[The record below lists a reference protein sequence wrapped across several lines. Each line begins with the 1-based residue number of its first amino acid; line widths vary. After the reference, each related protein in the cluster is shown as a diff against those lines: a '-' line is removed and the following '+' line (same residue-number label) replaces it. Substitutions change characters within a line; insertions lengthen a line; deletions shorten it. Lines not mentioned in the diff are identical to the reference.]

1 MLRRALLALA
11 LVVALVAA
19 GGVAVARSTPTLK
32 TSGPISVTGTEA
44 TGVFQIAD
52 RTIRQVRYA
61 DRGTLHY
68 TFEVSNDSRLP
79 LTIRGLAE
87 DQAQP
92 RLFTLERLSGPD
104 GAGAIRLGPGDTTR
118 VTLDLGM
125 SGCETLSARAGS
137 FVTQVVV
144 RTEQA
149 GVFDD
154 DVTITLPEELHT
166 GSPREAFC
174 PESTATSRP
183 PG

>member
-1 MLRRALLALA
+1 VLRRAVLALT

-19 GGVAVARSTPTLK
+19 GGVAVARSAPELRA
-32 TSGPISVTGTEA
+32 SGPTSVTGTEA
-44 TGVFQIAD
+44 SGVFQIAD

-61 DRGTLHY
+61 DHGTLRY
-68 TFEVSNDSRLP
+68 TFEVTNDNRLP
-79 LTIRGLAE
+79 LTILGLAAG
-87 DQAQP
+87 QSRP
-92 RLFTLERLSGPD
+92 RLFSLDGLSGPD
-104 GAGAIRLGPGDTTR
+104 GADRISIGAGDTTT

-154 DVTITLPEELHT
+154 DVNLRLPEELHT